1 MRPIPRA
8 CFKVTLL
15 VVSVHG
21 GHLSEQFQRHKWAML
36 IIFRGIF
43 VFSLYPFLLAVNVYN
58 MEKVRPRAPFFS
70 SSFFFGRRV
79 CMLKPVARLRLSSHR
94 AFPVRPAPFGQN
106 HFHAPSRSG

>member
-15 VVSVHG
+15 VASVHG

-70 SSFFFGRRV
+70 SSFFFGTQGLHAES
-79 CMLKPVARLRLSSHR
+79 C
-94 AFPVRPAPFGQN
+94 RP
-106 HFHAPSRSG
+106 S